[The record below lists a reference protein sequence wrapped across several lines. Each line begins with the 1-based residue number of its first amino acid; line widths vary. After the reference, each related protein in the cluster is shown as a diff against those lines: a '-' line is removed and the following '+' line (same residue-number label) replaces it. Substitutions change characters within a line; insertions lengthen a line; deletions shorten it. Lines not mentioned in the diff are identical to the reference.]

1 VQFLT
6 DAMVSAHVT
15 AIVFPCYPILGATV
29 NCAAAMKTKLTAL
42 MAIAFALSACSAA
55 PTVTSNAKA
64 LPRGVAIKALDAGK
78 LDSLPT
84 GPVYVRFIR
93 FEQQPGYVINS
104 KQHVPSIVFVETG
117 VHRLTLEGQAP
128 IDLVAGQ
135 ATFHQSVAH
144 THLNPGSEPSIWY
157 SIALWPSSARGQP
170 LVNQI
175 ANPAFES
182 DDIASDAL
190 PHVAYSVV
198 LRQVTLEKSGTAGAH
213 QFGGL
218 GAFYVLTGSV
228 AIRSA
233 DRPPVTLG
241 AGHGTAFLPEVGLQ
255 ETNAGEGKA
264 VFLEFLI
271 TPIGKDFEVPLK
283 QPPAA

>member
-1 VQFLT
+1 MPISLVHL
-6 DAMVSAHVT
+6 T
-15 AIVFPCYPILGATV
+15 AIVVAIRFWTLGL
-29 NCAAAMKTKLTAL
+29 NAARAVKTNLTAL
-42 MAIAFALSACSAA
+42 MAIALALSACSAA
-55 PTVTSNAKA
+55 ATVTFNAEA
-64 LPRGVAIKALDAGK
+64 LPRGAAIKALDAGK

-84 GPVYVRFIR
+84 GAVYIRFIR
-93 FEQQPGYVINS
+93 FEQPPGYVINS
-104 KQHVPSIVFVETG
+104 KQHVPSVVFVETG
-117 VHRLTLEGQAP
+117 VHRLVLEGQPP
-128 IDLVAGQ
+128 IELMAGQ
-135 ATFHQSVAH
+135 AKFHQSVAH
-144 THLNPGSEPSIWY
+144 IHLNPGTEPSIWY

-182 DDIASDAL
+182 EDIPSNVL

-198 LRQVTLEKSGTAGAH
+198 LRQVTLEKLGTAGAH

-218 GAFYVLTGSV
+218 AAFYMLTGSV

-233 DRPPVTLG
+233 HRPSVTLG
-241 AGHGTAFLPEVGLQ
+241 TGHGVAFLPEAALQ
-255 ETNAGEGKA
+255 ETNAGEGQA

-283 QPPAA
+283 QPPAG